1 MSSGF
6 YQDPRFASSAST
18 PCAADLLEMLLSLF
32 GLLHSF
38 THLLVT
44 FMVYFSSTSLHQHF
58 PPPINQLGH

>member
-1 MSSGF
+1 MI
-6 YQDPRFASSAST
+6 

-44 FMVYFSSTSLHQHF
+44 FVVYFSSTSLHQHS
-58 PPPINQLGH
+58 PPPLNQLGHLF